1 MRSIVR
7 ALGVLGLLVSISGCA
22 GAVTEGFGESQSRDS
37 EGCNELFSVSESE
50 LGLTGY
56 DTETATQGLRN
67 FAVVMSRTLGD
78 ADDPFLRVAVG
89 NVVELTRD
97 AATKYQL
104 NDGLGNNQISELTD
118 AWLAIESRC
127 RDLIDGRNSNLA
139 MPPAALSDNIDV
151 RFVAPYDIRV
161 GDCLLEES
169 DRQNFGAIKGTTET
183 VAITDC
189 ANLHDSEFY
198 AGTTMDAGQFPGLEA
213 VANFGIDFCLTEF
226 DKFVGIVFED
236 STLRP
241 FYLSPSAEE
250 WGYGNR
256 TILCGLY
263 DPKGPVEGS
272 LGSVQR

>member
-1 MRSIVR
+1 MYSQFRGVG
-7 ALGVLGLLVSISGCA
+7 ALALLVSISGCS
-22 GAVTEGFGESQSRDS
+22 GAATVGVETFQSRDI
-37 EGCNELFSVSESE
+37 EGCNELLSVSESE

-78 ADDPFLRVAVG
+78 AEDPFLRVAVG

-127 RDLIDGRNSNLA
+127 RDLIEGRNSNLA
-139 MPPAALSDNIDV
+139 VPPAALSDNIDV

-169 DRQNFGAIKGTTET
+169 DRQNFGAIRGTPET

-198 AGTTMDAGQFPGLEA
+198 AGTTIDAGQFPGLEA

-226 DKFVGIVFED
+226 DRFIGIVFED
-236 STLRP
+236 STLRA

-263 DPKGPVEGS
+263 DPKGPVNGS
-272 LGSVQR
+272 LGSAKR